1 MEAGLGSSGAAAAAI
16 STDERAGPRVRT
28 RSEPGAR
35 IASNERGVVRNRV
48 QPRLAPVPTG
58 CCQVKATRFALPR

>member
-35 IASNERGVVRNRV
+35 IASNEMGRSQKPCAAAVGAGAD
-48 QPRLAPVPTG
+48 RL
-58 CCQVKATRFALPR
+58 LPG